1 MQILSSD
8 QTQWGAGRFSPDALG
23 RRRAALPA
31 ARLVSRR

>member
-8 QTQWGAGRFSPDALG
+8 QTQWGAGRDLPDTLG

-31 ARLVSRR
+31 VRLVSRR